1 MRIAQCASRP
11 AIDGPRPAAHP
22 CRMTPKISDPHAAAR
37 DAVLRSVLDGP
48 GETDPSLRYAA
59 AEGVGAPDDLRALVE
74 KIHQHA
80 YRVTD
85 EEIAALQGKYGE
97 DQLFEI
103 IVSAAVGASRQRLM
117 AGLRAL
123 EEA

>member
-1 MRIAQCASRP
+1 MS
-11 AIDGPRPAAHP
+11 
-22 CRMTPKISDPHAAAR
+22 PKVPDPHAPLR
-37 DAVLRSVLDGP
+37 DNVLRVVLNGP
-48 GETDPSLRYAA
+48 GETDRALRYAA
-59 AEGVGAPDDLRALVE
+59 AEGVGLADDLQALVE
-74 KIHQHA
+74 KIHRHA

-85 EEIAALQGKYGE
+85 EEISALQGKYG
-97 DQLFEI
+97 DDRLFEI

>member
-1 MRIAQCASRP
+1 M
-11 AIDGPRPAAHP
+11 
-22 CRMTPKISDPHAAAR
+22 
-37 DAVLRSVLDGP
+37 LRTVLDGP
-48 GETDPSLRYAA
+48 GQTDPSLRHAA
-59 AEGVGAPDDLRALVE
+59 AEGVGVPEELKALVE
-74 KIHQHA
+74 KIHGHP
-80 YRVTD
+80 YKVTD
-85 EEIAALQGKYGE
+85 EEIEALQTKYGD

>member
-1 MRIAQCASRP
+1 
-11 AIDGPRPAAHP
+11 
-22 CRMTPKISDPHAAAR
+22 MTPNVPDPHAAGR

-59 AEGVGAPDDLRALVE
+59 AEGVGMPDDLRELVE
-74 KIHQHA
+74 KVHRHA
-80 YRVTD
+80 YKVTD
-85 EEIAALQGKYGE
+85 EEIAALQAKYAD

-103 IVSAAVGASRQRLM
+103 IVSAALGASRQRLS
-117 AGLRAL
+117 AGLKAL

>member
-1 MRIAQCASRP
+1 
-11 AIDGPRPAAHP
+11 
-22 CRMTPKISDPHAAAR
+22 MTPKVPDPHAPAR
-37 DAVLRSVLDGP
+37 DAVIRTVLDGP

-59 AEGVGAPDDLRALVE
+59 AEGVGVPEDLRVLVE

-80 YRVTD
+80 YKVTD
-85 EEIAALQGKYGE
+85 EEISELQATYG
-97 DQLFEI
+97 DDRLFEL

-117 AGLRAL
+117 AGLKAL

>member
-1 MRIAQCASRP
+1 MNPPVA
-11 AIDGPRPAAHP
+11 
-22 CRMTPKISDPHAAAR
+22 DPHASSR
-37 DAVLRSVLDGP
+37 DAVLRTVLDGP
-48 GETDPSLRYAA
+48 GETDPSLRHAA
-59 AEGVGAPDDLRALVE
+59 AEGVGVPDDLRVLVE

-85 EEIAALQGKYGE
+85 EEIAALQAKYSE

-103 IVSAAVGASRQRLM
+103 IVSAAVGASRRRLM
-117 AGLRAL
+117 AGLKAL

>member
-1 MRIAQCASRP
+1 MRIARCASRP
-11 AIDGPRPAAHP
+11 TIDGRGPAEHP
-22 CRMTPKISDPHAAAR
+22 TRMTTKISDPHAAGR

-59 AEGVGAPDDLRALVE
+59 AEGVGVPDDLRALVE
-74 KIHQHA
+74 KVHQHA

-85 EEIAALQGKYGE
+85 EEIAALQAKYGD

>member
-1 MRIAQCASRP
+1 
-11 AIDGPRPAAHP
+11 
-22 CRMTPKISDPHAAAR
+22 MTTKVSDPHAAGR

-59 AEGVGAPDDLRALVE
+59 AEGVGVPDDLRALVE
-74 KIHQHA
+74 KVHQHA

-85 EEIAALQGKYGE
+85 DEIAALQGKYSD
-97 DQLFEI
+97 DQLFEL
-103 IVSAAVGASRQRLM
+103 IVSAAVGASRQRLL
-117 AGLRAL
+117 AGLKAL

>member
-1 MRIAQCASRP
+1 MP
-11 AIDGPRPAAHP
+11 TPID
-22 CRMTPKISDPHAAAR
+22 DPHAPLR
-37 DAVLRSVLDGP
+37 QQVLRAVLDGP

-59 AEGVGAPDDLRALVE
+59 AEGAGVPEELRVLVE
-74 KIHQHA
+74 KIHRHA

-85 EEIAALQGKYGE
+85 EDIEALQARYG
-97 DQLFEI
+97 DDRLFEV
-103 IVSAAVGASRQRLM
+103 IVSAAVGASRNRLL